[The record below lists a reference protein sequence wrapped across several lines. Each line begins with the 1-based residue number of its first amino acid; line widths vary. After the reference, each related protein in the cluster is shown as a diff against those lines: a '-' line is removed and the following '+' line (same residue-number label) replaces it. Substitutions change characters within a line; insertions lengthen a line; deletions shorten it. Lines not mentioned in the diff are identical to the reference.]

1 MINSFLQI
9 DGQVE
14 QNKSLAESY
23 WSKAAASGDV
33 WSAWHATLS
42 FLRDGQTDAAV
53 PYLEIVTK

>member
-42 FLRDGQTDAAV
+42 FLRDGQTDAPV
-53 PYLEIVTK
+53 PYLDIVTK